1 MVEVLVYSTLYPSS
15 LNPTQGIF
23 VKELTRHIR
32 DKIETVRVVAPVN
45 GWRNLKGILQG
56 KYQKRVLEDK
66 ILIDYPLFWTIP
78 KVLKQFDGV
87 LLYHWTK
94 KTTNKGME
102 KVSLVHAHY
111 VYPESFAA
119 QLLAEKSNLPLVV
132 TIHGSDI
139 NVIAEDPSRKHLII
153 DTLQRADAVVT
164 VSKALMGKVVSLI
177 GREDNVY
184 QIPNGIDSN
193 KFFPGNKNEAKKALG
208 LSHCDKIVLFA
219 GRLEPVKGLP
229 QLLKAVLKL
238 PPDIHLVL
246 IGGGS
251 QRKKL
256 EKMSIQLGV
265 YERIIFCGPIE
276 HHHLYRYFQA
286 ADLVVLA
293 SVSEGW
299 PTIILEAMACGKP
312 VVSPAVGGVPE
323 VINGDR
329 LGILTESNDSEALA
343 RGILKALSINWDS
356 SYIQNYA
363 QKFSWKSIAEDYL
376 DLYTKVL
383 NKKGRCKNE
392 AG

>member
-1 MVEVLVYSTLYPSS
+1 MVEVLVYSSLYPSS

-23 VKELTRHIR
+23 VKELTRHIS
-32 DKIETVRVVAPVN
+32 DKIETLRVVAPLN

-56 KYQKRVLEDK
+56 KYQKSALDDGTM
-66 ILIDYPLFWTIP
+66 IDYPLFWTIP

-94 KTTNKGME
+94 KTTRKGIE
-102 KVSLVHAHY
+102 KAWLVHAHY
-111 VYPESFAA
+111 AYPESFAA
-119 QLLAEKSNLPLVV
+119 RILTEKNNLPLVV
-132 TIHGSDI
+132 TVHGSDI
-139 NVIAEDPSRKHLII
+139 NVIAEDPSRKPLII
-153 DTLQRADAVVT
+153 DTLQKADAVVT
-164 VSKALMGKVVSLI
+164 VSEALREKVVSLI
-177 GREDNVY
+177 GKEDNVY

-193 KFFPGNKNEAKKALG
+193 KFYTGNKNEAKKALG
-208 LSHCDKIVLFA
+208 LSHCDQIVLFA

-238 PPDIHLVL
+238 PPGIHLVL
-246 IGGGS
+246 VGGGS

-265 YERIIFCGPIE
+265 YERIIFRGPIE
-276 HHHLYRYFQA
+276 HDHLCQYFQA

-323 VINGDR
+323 VINGNR
-329 LGILTESNDSEALA
+329 LGILTENNDPEVLA
-343 RGILKALSINWDS
+343 RAILNALSIHWDS

-363 QKFSWKSIAEDYL
+363 RKYSWKSIAEDYL
-376 DLYTKVL
+376 NLYTKVL
-383 NKKGRCKNE
+383 KKRE
-392 AG
+392 M